1 MAGEPPVTL
10 PRTAW
15 WDMQAGKDPGH
26 VHRILLAWPEGE
38 PPPGGLPVLF
48 LADGNATFATAVEAA
63 RTRARL
69 WRDAAADVAPAVI
82 VGLGHPGPG
91 PYDRA
96 ARSRDYTPRADAAPE
111 GTGGAD
117 AFLDFITD
125 TLLPELERR
134 LPLDRARMALFGHSL
149 GGLLALHAL
158 FTRPAL
164 FRRIVAASP
173 SLWWADGAP
182 MAMAERFAASPP
194 PEAKGT
200 GLHVMVGGLEETDD
214 GTPRGARRA
223 ERRMVTRARDLAA
236 LLRGRI
242 SPLGFVEFAGENH
255 GSVVPAAISRAL
267 PFALPP
273 DPERPA

>member
-15 WDMQAGKDPGH
+15 WDMQAGDDPACI
-26 VHRILLAWPEGE
+26 HRILLAWPEGD
-38 PPPGGLPVLF
+38 PPPGGFPVLL

-69 WRDAAADVAPAVI
+69 WRGAAADVAPAVI

-117 AFLDFITD
+117 AFLDFIAD
-125 TLLPELERR
+125 TLFPELERR
-134 LPLDRARMALFGHSL
+134 LPLDRARLALFGHSL

-164 FRRIVAASP
+164 FHRIVAASP
-173 SLWWADGAP
+173 SLWWANGAP
-182 MAMAERFAASPP
+182 MAAAQRFAASPG
-194 PEAKGT
+194 ARSAA
-200 GLHVMVGGLEETDD
+200 LQIMVGGLEELDD

-223 ERRMVTRARDLAA
+223 ERQMVTRARDLAA